1 MTSFEVSSYNTS
13 RHIKMMRNGE
23 EIVHGFND
31 TQNRWW
37 AADTVFVNS
46 IKGLQDC
53 AYKQYTREPCSTC
66 DDLDTFI
73 NYIHDAFPHITKIQV
88 RTDSFIP
95 DGTYHTFETLQP
107 NLLLFAFTGKTMFED
122 RFDAVPDVGSSA
134 ISLEDYRTSQQLYI
148 RPEGKQIPFLH
159 PDLHGLL
166 IGIHCVP
173 LEFQTFEA
181 LYNECQTWPEFIQRV
196 DQLLIEEQVSLP
208 DRFHF
213 YYYWIHGLLNRILTI
228 PGYWKWNITNSSL

>member
-181 LYNECQTWPEFIQRV
+181 LYNECQTWPEFVQRV